1 MRMRGEDGAQVLL
14 SLRPS
19 LYRPPDTIPTLSP
32 TPADLLVDVIEV
44 TEPPSSL
51 LLIFP
56 NPFHLHSCLG

>member
-14 SLRPS
+14 SFRPS
-19 LYRPPDTIPTLSP
+19 FYRPPDTVPTLSP

-44 TEPPSSL
+44 AEPPSSL

-56 NPFHLHSCLG
+56 DRFHLHSCLS